1 MSENTAQ
8 TQLNALAD
16 AYCACW
22 RVADAAE
29 RQRALVAALTAD
41 AHYCDPTAD
50 VRGLDAL
57 SDHIGRMLQRFPN
70 AEVQRTS
77 PVDAHHGMG
86 RFAWRMVLDASQPPV
101 TGIDVITL
109 NEDGS
114 RIRAI
119 LGFFGPLQ
127 SS

>member
-1 MSENTAQ
+1 MSENTEQAK
-8 TQLNALAD
+8 LNALVD
-16 AYCACW
+16 AYCVCW

-41 AHYCDPTAD
+41 VHYCDPTAD
-50 VRGLDAL
+50 VHGLDAL
-57 SDHIGRMLQRFPN
+57 SAHIGRMLQRFPN
-70 AEVQRTS
+70 AEVLRTS
-77 PVDAHHGMG
+77 PVDAHHDRG
-86 RFAWRMVLDASQPPV
+86 RFAWRMVLDASQPPAS
-101 TGIDVITL
+101 GIDVITL
-109 NEDGS
+109 SEDGS